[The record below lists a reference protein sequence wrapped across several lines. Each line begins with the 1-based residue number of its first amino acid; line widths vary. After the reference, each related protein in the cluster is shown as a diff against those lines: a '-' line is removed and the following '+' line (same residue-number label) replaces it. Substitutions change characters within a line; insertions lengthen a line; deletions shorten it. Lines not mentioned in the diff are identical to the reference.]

1 MFNFFLTCY
10 RKGILT
16 FCGVQVNVEFDL
28 NGNEGKLVFR
38 QYDNGQ
44 YQQGKTISSR
54 HPNIVKG
61 VITGKKSWG
70 LFLNQW
76 TDGIAEG
83 VFTKYEILDEFT
95 QRGITIPEPL
105 LNDFNNRLWKKR
117 IKYNERF

>member
-1 MFNFFLTCY
+1 M
-10 RKGILT
+10 LT
-16 FCGVQVNVEFDL
+16 FCGSHVDVKFDI
-28 NGNEGKLVFR
+28 NEEEGKFIFR
-38 QYDNGQ
+38 KYDNGQ

-70 LFLNQW
+70 LWVNQW
-76 TDGIAEG
+76 TDGISEG

-95 QRGITIPEPL
+95 QRGITIPESL

-117 IKYNERF
+117 IKYNERV